1 MRLVHKS
8 PLGALEIVGVPGR
21 IEPGVPF
28 EVSDAQ
34 AEGLLPQTDLYEVF
48 VEPKGSKA

>member
-21 IEPGVPF
+21 VEPGEPF
-28 EVSDAQ
+28 EVSELQ
-34 AEGLLPQTDLYEVF
+34 AESLLAQSDLYEVF
-48 VEPKGSKA
+48 VEPKRSKA

>member
-21 IEPGVPF
+21 VEPGEPF
-28 EVSDAQ
+28 EVSGEQ
-34 AEGLLPQTDLYEVF
+34 AEALLSQADLYEVF
-48 VEPKGSKA
+48 VEPKRSKA